1 MQRRALADVLATH
14 GEGPIVTL
22 GELSLGGVASSPAR
36 PGGEAGLAIGRV
48 DTASLTE
55 VTEQLRA
62 AVKVGGKVLLVAA
75 HGGVLG
81 RLGAARHA
89 PELTTL
95 TETML
100 GAGFV
105 EVSAACTP
113 GTLRRELLVW
123 AILKER

>member
-1 MQRRALADVLATH
+1 MERRTLSEVLAAPR
-14 GEGPIVTL
+14 EGPIVVSGDIAL
-22 GELSLGGVASSPAR
+22 DSGAPPAS
-36 PGGEAGLAIGRV
+36 PGAEAGVAIGRV
-48 DTASLTE
+48 DASNLRE

-62 AVKVGGKVLLVAA
+62 AVRVGGRVILVAA

-89 PELTTL
+89 PELTAI
-95 TETML
+95 TETLL
-100 GAGFV
+100 GAGLV

-123 AILKER
+123 ATLQER